1 MFAWNDENHPDGI
14 KALKSAGLEFFQY
27 IKTIDYKVLMSI
39 TSIQKERLT
48 SPIRLPAFWDFI
60 YCNFNLKFKF
70 TATANSYSN
79 TVTNSMHW
87 AGDYFYKFWQ

>member
-39 TSIQKERLT
+39 TSIHPSILLHQ
-48 SPIRLPAFWDFI
+48 SGFLPSEI
-60 YCNFNLKFKF
+60 SF
-70 TATANSYSN
+70 TATL
-79 TVTNSMHW
+79 T
-87 AGDYFYKFWQ
+87 